1 MRMNKTA
8 NSVWSIMAL
17 FAATIASSCSS
28 DSLSEGENAGNGEGR
43 TVTLTAKV
51 SESEAATRVGMT
63 KNGTDYVDFYW
74 HLGDKILVQTVNEGG
89 SYPCAMFSTST
100 ETGEATAE
108 FTGVIGSESTLGSYA
123 VYPNN
128 VNHKF
133 TSEKGLTY
141 NLPSTYDYS
150 TVESGIFTKTGGT
163 PTYRSTSAN
172 IPMVGKITEDV
183 IEFKHIGGLA
193 VIRIDN
199 MPAAEGTLTVT
210 ADQQLCGNFTIDD
223 LSATNA
229 AIATTASAATT
240 ANKTVT
246 FSFRGAATGKAGV
259 FCLPLATGSYSSL
272 KIAINDGTTTQTVNY
287 GDLTIA
293 RAEVVAVPI
302 TADSKGNLRNIES
315 LGNNKYRINGH
326 TFVDLGLSVL
336 WAEDNVGASDTDPY
350 GNYYAWGEV
359 TAYKEATDWG
369 TMSVKTSYTAANYK
383 FGSDAYFLTKYS
395 ASDGKTTLDA
405 EDDAAT
411 VNWGS
416 GCRMPTATEIEELLN
431 SCTWTI
437 TGDITSSGGVNG
449 ETVTGKKSGY
459 KDCSIFLPSVGAC
472 DPSLTNRGDFYGYY
486 WSSTR
491 GPFVADITFNQE
503 MHAYSLYVRSNSADS
518 QCKSKSWRY
527 YGHAVRPVAEK
538 P

>member
-1 MRMNKTA
+1 MEKITTA
-8 NSVWSIMAL
+8 SSVLTLAAL
-17 FAATIASSCSS
+17 FAAAVASSCSS
-28 DSLSEGENAGNGEGR
+28 DSLSEDGNANGGEGR

-51 SESEAATRVGMT
+51 NESDVTTRVGMT

-74 HLGDKILVQTVNEGG
+74 HSSDAILVQTVNEGG

-100 ETGEATAE
+100 ETGETSAE
-108 FTGVIGSESTLGSYA
+108 FTGVIGSGSTLGSYA

-163 PTYRSTSAN
+163 PTYRSTSTN
-172 IPMVGKITEDV
+172 IPMVGKITGDA

-193 VIRIDN
+193 VIRIEK
-199 MPAAEGTLTVT
+199 MPAASGTLTVT
-210 ADQQLCGNFTIDD
+210 ADQKLCGNFNIGD
-223 LSATNA
+223 LAA
-229 AIATTASAATT
+229 DVIAIATPTTAATDGT
-240 ANKTVT
+240 NKVT
-246 FSFRGAATGKAGV
+246 FSFRGATTGKAGV
-259 FCLPLATGSYSSL
+259 FYLPLATGSYSSL
-272 KIAINDGTTTQTVNY
+272 KIAISDGTTMQTVNY

-293 RAEVVAVPI
+293 RGDVVAIPI
-302 TADSKGNLRNIES
+302 TSDSKGNLRNIES
-315 LGNNKYRINGH
+315 LGNNKYKINGH

-336 WAEDNVGASDTDPY
+336 WAEDNVGASSTDPY

-369 TMSVKTSYTAANYK
+369 TKSVKTSYIAANYK
-383 FGSDAYFLTKYS
+383 FGSDAYSLTKYS
-395 ASDGKTTLDA
+395 TSDGKTTLEA

-416 GCRMPTATEIEELLN
+416 GCRMPTATEIDELLTN
-431 SCTWTI
+431 CTWTI
-437 TGDITSSGGVNG
+437 TGDITSSGGING

-459 KDCSIFLPSVGAC
+459 TGCSIFLPSVGCC
-472 DPSLTNRGDFYGYY
+472 DPSLTARGDFYGEY

-491 GPFVADITFNQE
+491 PTTSGEE
-503 MHAYSLYVRSNSADS
+503 MYAYILYVRSNNAGD
-518 QCKSKSWRY
+518 QLKGLRVRN